1 MLTVDVGMNVLLG
14 DVIAV
19 GQVVAEPG
27 GVQNGAGADDLA
39 FRNAGDS
46 GKHVGHDVH
55 GVADDDIQGVGC
67 DRRDLW
73 RNVFHDVDVGLRQ
86 IDAALTGFAPDAGGD
101 DDDVG
106 VCCVSVITGNDGDRL
121 AEAGSLNDVHDLAL
135 YLLLVDIDHY
145 DLGSNVP
152 QRQCVGDGRSHIA
165 GSNNS
170 YFSAHEKTPLGWGSA
185 AQCGTA

>member
-55 GVADDDIQGVGC
+55 GIADDDIQGVGG

-106 VCCVSVITGNDGDRL
+106 VCRVSVITGNDGDRL

-135 YLLLVDIDHY
+135 HLLPVDIDY
-145 DLGSNVP
+145 NDLGSDVP
-152 QRQCVGDGRSHIA
+152 KGQGVGDGCPHIS
-165 GSNNS
+165 GSNNG
-170 YFSAHEKTPLGWGSA
+170 YFSAHKKIPPG
-185 AQCGTA
+185 

>member
-1 MLTVDVGMNVLLG
+1 MLTVDVGVNVLLG
-14 DVIAV
+14 DAIAV

-46 GKHVGHDVH
+46 GEHVGHDVH
-55 GVADDDIQGVGC
+55 GIADDDIQGVGG

-73 RNVFHDVDVGLRQ
+73 RDVLHDVDVGLRQ

-106 VCCVSVITGNDGDRL
+106 VCRVGVITGNDGDRL

-135 YLLLVDIDHY
+135 NLLPVDIDY
-145 DLGSNVP
+145 NDLGRDVP
-152 QRQCVGDGRSHIA
+152 KGQGVGDGRPHISSA
-165 GSNNS
+165 NNS
-170 YFSAHEKTPLGWGSA
+170 YFSAHKKIPPG
-185 AQCGTA
+185 